1 MLDVNKYIPA
11 KAKIVAMG
19 CCLVADIQVEVL
31 AKRRVVLI
39 GVDVLAPTV
48 QELVQVVKVVLL
60 PAVTTM
66 GGSGCIRISH
76 SLEPAIVMTNAR
88 EKVAII
94 FLEQL
99 RQKLGASTNI
109 EINVLAITLG
119 STNAFVVGE
128 LHQTLLTS
136 PTNGARFT

>member
-1 MLDVNKYIPA
+1 
-11 KAKIVAMG
+11 MG
-19 CCLVADIQVEVL
+19 LCLVADIQVEVL

-60 PAVTTM
+60 PAVTAM
-66 GGSGCIRISH
+66 GSSGCIRISH
-76 SLEPAIVMTNAR
+76 SLEPAIVMTNAG

-94 FLEQL
+94 FIEQL
-99 RQKLGASTNI
+99 REELGASADV
-109 EINVLAITLG
+109 EINVLAITIG
-119 STNAFVVGE
+119 SIDAFVAGE

-136 PTNGARFT
+136 STNGARFT